1 MKKLLLT
8 TACMACLAFAGC
20 NKQTEPAAS
29 ENTQTTTATNTA
41 NTTAPATTG
50 SMTKDNHEDIRNDLN
65 RLQVLANSKAEAAID
80 YQDQMM
86 KAVQANNREQV
97 MDIMKKM
104 QGFMTEFNGELK
116 KLSLKSQ
123 EVHELRNK
131 FIHSNELGLELT
143 KLSTEAKPDEA
154 KIKELQQQVMDVQKE
169 IMHDVQKLQAKVDP
183 QSAQSAQSAQ

>member
-1 MKKLLLT
+1 MIQNLILFSKQDIYFNEKIT
-8 TACMACLAFAGC
+8 SYYCLYGMFSFAGC

-65 RLQVLANSKAEAAID
+65 RLQALANSKAEAAID

-116 KLSLKSQ
+116 SC
-123 EVHELRNK
+123 H
-131 FIHSNELGLELT
+131 
-143 KLSTEAKPDEA
+143 
-154 KIKELQQQVMDVQKE
+154 
-169 IMHDVQKLQAKVDP
+169 
-183 QSAQSAQSAQ
+183 